1 MKWIYV
7 NDYREMSEV
16 AASFFLEEI
25 KRKQSITL
33 GLATGGTPIGFYEA
47 LVRDHVEN
55 HTSYHHVSTF
65 NLDEY
70 IGVDPT
76 HESSYAYYMN
86 HHLFSKIQ
94 DIHNTHVPNG
104 MRKDLSWVC
113 SEYERLIKQHGGIDI
128 QLLGLG
134 ANGHIAFNEPG
145 TSFNMPTHAVSL
157 TDSTR
162 QANARFFDTIEE
174 VPTHAISMGI
184 STILQAKK
192 IILLVSGE
200 SKKEVVQHL
209 LEGVVTEDVPASAL
223 LQHPN
228 VICIV
233 DKGTVGSI
241 E

>member
-7 NDYREMSEV
+7 NDYHEMSKL
-16 AASFFLEEI
+16 AASFFIEEI

-47 LVRDHVEN
+47 LVRDYLEN
-55 HTSYHHVSTF
+55 HTSYKQVTTF

-86 HHLFSKIQ
+86 QHLFSKIH
-94 DIHNTHVPNG
+94 DLHHTHVPNG

-145 TSFNMPTHAVSL
+145 TPFDMPTHAVSL

-174 VPTHAISMGI
+174 VPTHAITMGI

-200 SKKEVVQHL
+200 SKREIVQRL
-209 LEGVVTEDVPASAL
+209 LKGSITEDIPASAL
-223 LQHPN
+223 LHHPN

-233 DKGTVGSI
+233 DKGSIGSI
-241 E
+241 D